1 MRILIVGS
9 THVAALEQTY
19 HRYFREWGA
28 ESEIFDARQPVGWI
42 HSLPKKGVNAIRRF
56 LPSTGL
62 GAVNTLLLEK
72 VRQWKPEV
80 VWVFKGMEVLPS
92 TLNRL
97 RGQVPLLASYN
108 PDHPFQFTGPGSG
121 NALMTRSLPLY
132 HAHLTY
138 QEAIADRLR
147 AETGLPV
154 ACVPFGFDL
163 DEPTWDAVAGL
174 PEIVRVGFV
183 GNADAERAAAIQTLL
198 AAGLPVDV
206 FGGGWSKYLSDFS
219 GLRVFKPVFGKE
231 FWEKMHVYRV
241 QLNLLRPHNEGS
253 HNMRSFDIPGA
264 GGVQLAPDSRE
275 HRSFFADNQEIF
287 LFSSPEEMLSKA
299 RILLSLSGEKAEQA
313 RQAART
319 RSLDAGYHYKDRAME
334 VLHFFQECIRKKN
347 G

>member
-80 VWVFKGMEVLPS
+80 VWVFKGMEILPS

-154 ACVPFGFDL
+154 ACVAFGFDL
-163 DEPTWDAVAGL
+163 DEPTWNAVAGL

-183 GNADAERAAAIQTLL
+183 GSADADRAGAVRTLL
-198 AAGLPVDV
+198 QAGLPVDV
-206 FGGGWSKYLSDFS
+206 YGNGWNKFLNLTS
-219 GLRVFKPVFGKE
+219 GLQVFGPVYGAD
-231 FWEKMHVYRV
+231 FWEKIRVFRV
-241 QLNLLRPHNEGS
+241 QLNLLRPHNHGS
-253 HNMRSFDIPGA
+253 HNMRSFDVPGA
-264 GGVQLAPDSRE
+264 GGIQLAPESAE
-275 HRSFFADNQEIF
+275 HQRFFDAEKEVF
-287 LFSSPEEMLSKA
+287 LFNSPEEMVQKA
-299 RILLSLSGEKAEQA
+299 RFLLSLTPDQA
-313 RQAART
+313 DLIRKRARK
-319 RSLDAGYHYKDRAME
+319 RSLEGGYHYRNRATE
-334 VLHFFQECIRKKN
+334 VLKFFQQMLVRN
-347 G
+347 